1 MKVSVQRAC
10 HSCSLEQL
18 CYLWADE
25 KDCKHLAAK
34 LQENQQLSTHPIVL
48 SCKTADSAAI
58 TQAKKNAVGHPFFFF
73 ALSKKENSLCENDY

>member
-1 MKVSVQRAC
+1 MKVSVQWAC

-34 LQENQQLSTHPIVL
+34 LQENQQLSTHPILV

-58 TQAKKNAVGHPFFFF
+58 TQAKKNAVAIRFFPFC
-73 ALSKKENSLCENDY
+73 SVKEGKQLV